1 MKLKRNLLALFL
13 LLTITS
19 FSTNNLRIIDPQQ
32 NWWGQY
38 SAAIKSA
45 ELEIRPVGGFM
56 ENNLSLSI
64 GLVDPYIDN
73 NLQLEIILEFN
84 LPVNSMITDSWL
96 WIEGEPKRA
105 DILDRWTASNIY
117 EEIVNRRKDPS
128 LLVKNGANQYA
139 INIYPL
145 KPNETRKFK
154 ITYLTPI
161 EYSGNK
167 ILCSYPFTIL
177 QTSASPV
184 SKLDVY
190 AHQNGTYSK
199 PTIEFGSTEFLSY
212 TDNQIGSCYKA
223 EIPTA
228 DFGKAKITFINSNIQ
243 PVKVFNYQ
251 SGNEGFYQLSFIP
264 SEIFDVRSSSQ
275 NTCYLIDYDDN
286 FLTTSKSDLINLL
299 KDNLTGSFT
308 DKDSFNV
315 IFSNLALDQAFDS
328 WEPISQQNLNNAF
341 TNVSLSEYSNLI
353 QLIAKGITFVNNSGG
368 KGKIVLLSNFAS
380 FQGVEVSNNILKDIN
395 NLNSNNIQIDV
406 INYMDNSYNYYWIG
420 NTYYYGNSYLYSNI
434 ARTNSGEYISFYDR
448 IAGSSFSEL
457 LTNALSDV
465 SDQALS
471 NIDVYTDLDNGYCF
485 GRIDFSTGSSQ
496 SYKMNNPVNQIGK
509 YSGNFPLNVEVS
521 AELNSEIIHQEITVD
536 PSDIITIDS
545 TLKTIWTG
553 FDIFQLESES
563 QSSQVINEIIFESVD
578 NRILSRYTA
587 FLCVEDSITI
597 CENCND
603 NNEDGPIIVNADFLV
618 KKEFKAYPN
627 PFINSIEFSFEETD
641 QLQKIEIYNVMG
653 QKIKEITVEEGRFT
667 YSWNG
672 TDEQQSIVKSG
683 IYLVVA
689 RLGNKTISFKIE
701 KS

>member
-13 LLTITS
+13 LLATAS
-19 FSTNNLRIIDPQQ
+19 FSTNNLRIIDPQW

-38 SAAIKSA
+38 GASIKSA

-56 ENNLSLSI
+56 ENNLYLTI
-64 GLVDPYIDN
+64 GLVDPFTDN
-73 NLQLEIILEFN
+73 NLQLEIILDFN

-96 WIEGEPKRA
+96 WIEGVPKRA

-128 LLVKNGANQYA
+128 LLVKNGANQYS
-139 INIYPL
+139 INVYPL

-161 EYSGNK
+161 EYSGNE
-167 ILCSYPFTIL
+167 ISCSYPFTIL

-184 SKLDVY
+184 SKLSVY
-190 AHQNGTYSK
+190 AHPNGTYSD
-199 PTIEFGSTEFLSY
+199 PAIEFGSTAFSPY
-212 TDNQIGSCYKA
+212 TDSQFGSCYKA

-228 DFGKAKITFINSNIQ
+228 DFGKAKITFTNSNTH

-264 SEIFDVRSSSQ
+264 SEVFNVQSSSQ
-275 NTCYLIDYDDN
+275 NTCYLIDFDDN
-286 FLTTSKSDLINLL
+286 YLTTSKSDLITLL
-299 KDNLTGSFT
+299 KNNLTGSFT

-315 IFSNLALDQAFDS
+315 IFSNLTLDQAFDS
-328 WEPISQQNLNNAF
+328 WKPISQQNLNNAF

-353 QLIAKGITFVNNSGG
+353 QLIVKGITFVNNSGG
-368 KGKIVLLSNFAS
+368 KGKIVLLSNFAG
-380 FQGVEVSNNILKDIN
+380 FQGVEISNNILKDIN
-395 NLNSNNIQIDV
+395 KLNSNNIQIDV

-448 IAGSSFSEL
+448 ISGSSFSEL

-465 SDQALS
+465 SDQAIS

-485 GRIDFSTGSSQ
+485 GRINFSTGSSQ

-509 YSGNFPLNVEVS
+509 YSGNFPLTVEVS
-521 AELNSEIIHQEITVD
+521 AELNSEIIHQEITLNQ
-536 PSDIITIDS
+536 SEIIPVDS
-545 TLKTIWTG
+545 TLKTVWTG

-578 NRILSRYTA
+578 NRILSLYTA
-587 FLCVEDSITI
+587 FLCLEDTVSV
-597 CENCND
+597 CEDCGE
-603 NNEDGPIIVNADFLV
+603 NEDGPITDIDNKQLNNDL
-618 KKEFKAYPN
+618 KAYPN
-627 PFINSIEFSFEETD
+627 PFINTITFSFGEVKN
-641 QLQKIEIYNVMG
+641 LQKIEIYNVMG
-653 QKIKEITVEEGRFT
+653 QKIKEIDVEEGNLT
-667 YSWNG
+667 YSWDG

-689 RLGNKTISFKIE
+689 RYENKITSLKIQ
-701 KS
+701 KL